1 MSKRSSSKGNTII
14 VGRELGNLEWQ
25 ARFVVGLIRDCSE
38 ARKRVLL
45 SCLGAIGTSMERYG
59 CSNIK
64 QIGQAEIE
72 RFFAELRAK
81 GLSAGHIT
89 IYATAMRMLCRMLD
103 KLQLV
108 PDNRTLG
115 CQRIKL
121 KVRS

>member
-1 MSKRSSSKGNTII
+1 
-14 VGRELGNLEWQ
+14 
-25 ARFVVGLIRDCSE
+25 
-38 ARKRVLL
+38 
-45 SCLGAIGTSMERYG
+45 MERYG